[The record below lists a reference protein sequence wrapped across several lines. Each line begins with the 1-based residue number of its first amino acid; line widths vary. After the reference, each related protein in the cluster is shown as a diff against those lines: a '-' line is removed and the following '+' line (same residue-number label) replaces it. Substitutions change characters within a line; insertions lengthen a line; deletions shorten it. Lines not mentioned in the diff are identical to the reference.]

1 MNTCRKGMGKLV
13 AMDKF
18 SEEDRLLCVELVI
31 KNGDSATLAR
41 REFCKIRGLK
51 NDRKCPSL
59 PLIRYWVK
67 KFKETGSAK
76 RQEVPPREKTA
87 RTPEKID
94 AAANILREN
103 NRISTR
109 RLVTAIGT
117 SHVTAWKIC
126 KKDLQMIPYKLQITQ
141 ALSENDPQQRI
152 KFCQDMLETFTGFKN
167 IIFSDE
173 AHFHLDGVVNKQ
185 NCRFWAVEN
194 PRETI
199 SRSLHPKKVTV

>member
-1 MNTCRKGMGKLV
+1 MPIATVHSILG
-13 AMDKF
+13 
-18 SEEDRLLCVELVI
+18 EEVQGDRFRQATRS
-31 KNGDSATLAR
+31 SA
-41 REFCKIRGLK
+41 EG
-51 NDRKCPSL
+51 
-59 PLIRYWVK
+59 
-67 KFKETGSAK
+67 E
-76 RQEVPPREKTA
+76 TA

-109 RLVTAIGT
+109 KLATAIGT

-167 IIFSDE
+167 IIFSD
-173 AHFHLDGVVNKQ
+173 D
-185 NCRFWAVEN
+185 
-194 PRETI
+194 
-199 SRSLHPKKVTV
+199 SLG